1 MPIISGSLLGDRY
14 EIIARLGVGSFG
26 VVYKAKRLSDETIVA
41 VKEVRL
47 ESFTNNKPNVD
58 GEFSIFPH
66 ITHPH
71 IATYYLQTYDAA
83 TNCYLIEMECY
94 DRGNLKAFIQEYRRN
109 KIEIPEEEIWRI
121 TSEILL
127 ALDYLHTADKQ
138 NKTKGIIIHR
148 DIKPENILLTHD
160 NHAKL
165 CDFGASRLLKPSAM
179 ADSVVGSPLFMAPE
193 IAYHKGYRE
202 PVDIWSLG
210 CVIINMCTRMA
221 PQVIKNKSYD
231 QLQDIRPN
239 ISDIYSHELTDF
251 ISSCLKINPS
261 HRITVQ
267 QALKHPRIITHLH
280 EDSLVVSLTSHS
292 SKDVITATQSRQVNR
307 PKQVSFSDTTQSTSD
322 INARH
327 SRLLQESNESLIK
340 SRLSTKYAHSYTS
353 EARSLSMSSVSAN
366 TSILPSENSISL
378 RKGASTALLRMHKH
392 VEDSEASHL
401 SDSKAPR
408 QSTIY
413 TPVRFSTSAEYNEFA
428 ATLKDGTT
436 GLMLAAM
443 VNDIEALNDLLSVQA
458 RLQDKRGRTALMR
471 AAEYGNV
478 EAIAILS
485 PLESRQTDIDS
496 HTALMYAA
504 KFGKTKCTGL
514 LLQAEGRCRKRN
526 GWTALMTA
534 IELGNLDIVS
544 LLKPKEE
551 DVIMVDGTTPLM
563 VAAKVGNVACL
574 QMFIETGSGKVDES
588 GFFALLWAVVCN
600 NPACVSSLIPY
611 ELHMVDKNGKT
622 AYQWARDK
630 RRKEC
635 IILIEEYCNAEGVN
649 LQY

>member
-14 EIIARLGVGSFG
+14 EIISRLGVGSFG
-26 VVYKAKRLSDETIVA
+26 VVYKVKRLSDEKIVA

-47 ESFTNNKPNVD
+47 ESFASNKPSVE

-66 ITHPH
+66 LTHPN

-94 DRGNLKAFIQEYRRN
+94 DRGNLKAYIQEYRRN
-109 KIEIPEEEIWRI
+109 KIDIPEEEIWRVS
-121 TSEILL
+121 SEILL

-138 NKTKGIIIHR
+138 NKTKGVIIHR

-193 IAYHKGYRE
+193 VAYHKGYRE

-210 CVIINMCTRMA
+210 CVMINMCTRMA
-221 PQVIKNKSYD
+221 PQVIRNKSYD

-239 ISDIYSHELTDF
+239 IPDTYSHELVDF
-251 ISSCLKINPS
+251 IASCLRINPS

-280 EDSLVVSLTSHS
+280 EDSLVISLMSRND
-292 SKDVITATQSRQVNR
+292 KDAISNNPVNLT
-307 PKQVSFSDTTQSTSD
+307 KQASLLETTQSAPNSNTR
-322 INARH
+322 NPKH
-327 SRLLQESNESLIK
+327 SRENSGSIIK
-340 SRLSTKYAHSYTS
+340 SRLSIKSTDLSNNDI
-353 EARSLSMSSVSAN
+353 RSLNMPSVSPN
-366 TSILPSENSISL
+366 TSALPNENVTSL
-378 RKGASTALLRMHKH
+378 RTNASTGILRMHRH
-392 VEDSEASHL
+392 VEDPETSHL
-401 SDSKAPR
+401 SISRVSR
-408 QSTIY
+408 QSINY
-413 TPVRFSTSAEYNEFA
+413 IPMRFSTSAEYNIYA
-428 ATLKDGTT
+428 ATLRDGTT

-471 AAEYGNV
+471 ATEYGNV
-478 EAIAILS
+478 EAVAILS
-485 PLESRQTDIDS
+485 PLESRQTDVDA
-496 HTALMYAA
+496 HTALMYSA
-504 KFGKTKCTGL
+504 KFGKANCTSL
-514 LLQAEGRCRKRN
+514 LLQVEGRCRKRN

-534 IELGNLDIVS
+534 IELGNLEIVS
-544 LLKPKEE
+544 ILKPKEE
-551 DVIMVDGTTPLM
+551 DITMVDGTTSLM
-563 VAAKVGNVACL
+563 IAAKVGNVACL
-574 QMFIETGSGKVDES
+574 QMLVEAGVGKVDES
-588 GFFALLWAVVCN
+588 GFFALLWAIVCN
-600 NPACVSSLIPY
+600 NPPCVSTLLPY

-622 AYQWARDK
+622 AYQWAREK
-630 RRKEC
+630 KRKEC
-635 IILIEEYCNAEGVN
+635 ILLIEEYCRAEGVK